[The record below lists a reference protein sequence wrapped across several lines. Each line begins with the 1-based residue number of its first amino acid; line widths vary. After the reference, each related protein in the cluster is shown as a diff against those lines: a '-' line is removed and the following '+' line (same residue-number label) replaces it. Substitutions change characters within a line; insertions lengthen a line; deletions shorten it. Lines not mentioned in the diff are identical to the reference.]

1 MQFKKLMV
9 LSFRNIFREKVH
21 FLFSSVGLVVGVGTL
36 AFFTALGTGIR
47 EEVLNKIYPVNQ
59 FEVEPESFSFAGF
72 RGSAPITIDDAMLQA
87 IRDIQGVENVYP
99 KERSKFQARLWG
111 GKGIFGRDAH
121 TEAFFDGIDPDL
133 LKRELKEAELAN
145 RKEVKDTAVF
155 SCESEE
161 DCGPS
166 EECDNGTCR
175 EILYYAQFR
184 DLGEDRYCTHDNECM
199 DQFKCLKNFCRI
211 PCKNEEKQTCPDPYV
226 CIDSVCYSRCLSE
239 KDCQAG
245 EECDSKAKVCKRL
258 RCEYES
264 PDSQFSDEIDVLK
277 GNVLAENGMKRK
289 CPEGTYCAGDG
300 ILSRFGSCESPIP
313 VILNPVLIEIYNS
326 IVGTALGLQKISGME
341 VMLGVEFNL
350 LFGESYFVED
360 EKSGLRAKKRCR
372 IVGFSSKAMEFGVT
386 MPVSYVLRANSRF
399 RGKAEAEHYNSVIV
413 VTQKNEDVPAVTE
426 RLKEMGLVL
435 SPRSEEGK
443 KAADVIFILT
453 VIFIMISLTILTIS
467 AINITHT
474 FLMVIYERKK
484 EIGVFR
490 ALGASMWDI
499 RKIFLTESLFL
510 GLFGGSSGLIVSY
523 IFSRIVN
530 AAIQSFLYRLPFR
543 PDDIFAFTPA
553 IILGG
558 MGTAVL
564 FSLVGAFIPAD
575 KAARTDPAVVLSSE

>member
-1 MQFKKLMV
+1 
-9 LSFRNIFREKVH
+9 
-21 FLFSSVGLVVGVGTL
+21 
-36 AFFTALGTGIR
+36 
-47 EEVLNKIYPVNQ
+47 
-59 FEVEPESFSFAGF
+59 
-72 RGSAPITIDDAMLQA
+72 
-87 IRDIQGVENVYP
+87 
-99 KERSKFQARLWG
+99 
-111 GKGIFGRDAH
+111 
-121 TEAFFDGIDPDL
+121 
-133 LKRELKEAELAN
+133 
-145 RKEVKDTAVF
+145 
-155 SCESEE
+155 
-161 DCGPS
+161 
-166 EECDNGTCR
+166 
-175 EILYYAQFR
+175 
-184 DLGEDRYCTHDNECM
+184 
-199 DQFKCLKNFCRI
+199 
-211 PCKNEEKQTCPDPYV
+211 
-226 CIDSVCYSRCLSE
+226 
-239 KDCQAG
+239 
-245 EECDSKAKVCKRL
+245 
-258 RCEYES
+258 
-264 PDSQFSDEIDVLK
+264 
-277 GNVLAENGMKRK
+277 
-289 CPEGTYCAGDG
+289 
-300 ILSRFGSCESPIP
+300 
-313 VILNPVLIEIYNS
+313 
-326 IVGTALGLQKISGME
+326 ME